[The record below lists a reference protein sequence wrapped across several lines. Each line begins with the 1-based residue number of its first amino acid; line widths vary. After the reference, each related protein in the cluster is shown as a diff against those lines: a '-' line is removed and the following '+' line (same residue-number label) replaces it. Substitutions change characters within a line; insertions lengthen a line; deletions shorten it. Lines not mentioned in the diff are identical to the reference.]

1 MPTEDEIQS
10 IIEARKNDPDLPLGT
25 AEEFLY
31 TLSNVPQLESR
42 LRLWKFNYSFRAFEE
57 VKILCLHFLHM
68 YSQTPF

>member
-1 MPTEDEIQS
+1 MPTEDEVQS
-10 IIEARKNDPDLPLGT
+10 IIEARKNDPDIPLGT

-57 VKILCLHFLHM
+57 VKIHLLHTHP
-68 YSQTPF
+68 QTPF

>member
-10 IIEARKNDPDLPLGT
+10 IIEARKNDPDIPLGT

-57 VKILCLHFLHM
+57 VILPHYVCTHM
-68 YSQTPF
+68 YINTI